1 MVSFFGNSVI
11 MVEGLVALVLS
22 LVLNSGRVVWDT
34 DAIVLLSVEDVTTV
48 GWDVTVVKFVSRVEL
63 SAVAASESVEDLVTS
78 GTVLPERLVVSVV
91 SLLGTSDMVE

>member
-11 MVEGLVALVLS
+11 RVEGLVALVLS

-63 SAVAASESVEDLVTS
+63 SAVAATESVEDLVTS
-78 GTVLPERLVVSVV
+78 GTVVPERLVVSVV
-91 SLLGTSDMVE
+91 SLVGTSDMVE

>member
-11 MVEGLVALVLS
+11 MVEGLVAFVLS

>member
-11 MVEGLVALVLS
+11 MVEGLVTFVLS

>member
-11 MVEGLVALVLS
+11 IVEGPVALVLS

-48 GWDVTVVKFVSRVEL
+48 GWDVTVVKFVSCVEL
-63 SAVAASESVEDLVTS
+63 SAVAATESVEDLVTS